1 MNLELLKDAF
11 DIYKIEEKIRKRLMK
26 AILENDKQGISDNQ
40 RRFIKVSNIT
50 NEKITEVLDKLS
62 YEEISDYSKK
72 TLMVPEYHEL
82 NNFFILLLQY
92 KQLLCSKSNVGV
104 FNDHKETLYYE
115 VVRWYVENHFI
126 SDNQREKLIRDT
138 TEITKGIIGVRNV
151 LSNKEEI
158 SKLFSLNIRNEI
170 EAKLLFNMFV
180 KEVEFFVIIMNGE
193 ILKNCL
199 SMGKEFSKPLM
210 LKLVTLN
217 IITKEYSLGF
227 SVEEYIKGYYE
238 RHDIMKEYL
247 NLPNFQSGNYILHQ
261 YLDDLLL
268 EVNDLTNEFLNQ
280 KKK

>member
-1 MNLELLKDAF
+1 
-11 DIYKIEEKIRKRLMK
+11 
-26 AILENDKQGISDNQ
+26 
-40 RRFIKVSNIT
+40 
-50 NEKITEVLDKLS
+50 
-62 YEEISDYSKK
+62 
-72 TLMVPEYHEL
+72 MVPEYHEL